1 MKRKYIYSVII
12 TSFLVAGLSS
22 CEKQLDIQPTQSIDQ
37 SKALLTS
44 QDVSVALVG
53 AYSELGAVDLYG
65 GRVYLTADF
74 LANTDAIEWSGT
86 YQGLTQIINKTIPKD
101 NLFVNNIWRAG
112 YDVINDVNNVLANL
126 DKVDAASKDKVE
138 GESKF
143 IRGSVYFELVRLFG
157 KAYND
162 GTPTSNLGVPLVLT
176 PTKAVDA
183 SNNVSR
189 ATVEAVYQQ
198 AISDL
203 VAAEA
208 KLPTSNG
215 FFANKYAAA
224 AMLSRLY
231 LQKGDYTNAAQ
242 AASRVIASSG
252 KTLTTNYVD
261 AFAPI
266 GSFAGSN
273 TSEDVFAIQVTTQ
286 SGTNGYNEFYDSGDN
301 GGRGDAAI
309 SDTWKAKYA
318 SGDQRLNTYFV
329 SGGSNFIGKF
339 SNNYANVSII
349 RLAEMYLTRAEA
361 NQRLAL
367 STPIG
372 GSTPTQ
378 DLTVIRSRVN
388 LPLIIATLPTI
399 LNERK
404 LELAFE
410 GFFLHDAKRTQTNIG
425 SIVWN
430 DNKLVFPIPQ
440 REMDANPKLVQNPGY
455 N

>member
-1 MKRKYIYSVII
+1 
-12 TSFLVAGLSS
+12 
-22 CEKQLDIQPTQSIDQ
+22 
-37 SKALLTS
+37 
-44 QDVSVALVG
+44 
-53 AYSELGAVDLYG
+53 
-65 GRVYLTADF
+65 
-74 LANTDAIEWSGT
+74 
-86 YQGLTQIINKTIPKD
+86 
-101 NLFVNNIWRAG
+101 
-112 YDVINDVNNVLANL
+112 
-126 DKVDAASKDKVE
+126 
-138 GESKF
+138 
-143 IRGSVYFELVRLFG
+143 
-157 KAYND
+157 
-162 GTPTSNLGVPLVLT
+162 
-176 PTKAVDA
+176 
-183 SNNVSR
+183 
-189 ATVEAVYQQ
+189 
-198 AISDL
+198 
-203 VAAEA
+203 
-208 KLPTSNG
+208 
-215 FFANKYAAA
+215 
-224 AMLSRLY
+224 
-231 LQKGDYTNAAQ
+231 
-242 AASRVIASSG
+242 
-252 KTLTTNYVD
+252 LTTNYVD

-266 GSFAGSN
+266 GSSAGSN

-309 SDTWKAKYA
+309 SDAWKAKYT

-378 DLTVIRSRVN
+378 DLTVIRNRVN

-440 REMDANPKLVQNPGY
+440 REMDANSKLVQNPGY
-455 N
+455 